1 MSGLKR
7 YGCVGLVVLCLLL
20 GQSRPRTTPV
30 VGAGAGGDLTRIAF
44 ASRDELTFLAQQL
57 DVWEVIDTS
66 SDRAM
71 RDQDTVGSVV
81 AWVTPSEVAWLSEH
95 GFSVARITSPA
106 VQLATIPDAP
116 CYRTIEELYAQLD
129 LWADTYPALTRLVT
143 IGHSYEGRPLLM
155 LQLTRQEPGPQQ
167 TIELLERPVLALI
180 ANIHGRELITPE
192 VAMAFVDY
200 LLKGYG
206 REPDATWLLDH
217 HRIEVLVS
225 ANPDGH
231 VRNED
236 GAPWAYWRKNANPSY
251 GICYGTDFGV
261 DLNRNSSFAWGAAG
275 THPCMETYQGPWA
288 VSETE
293 TEAIESLAREMFPDR
308 RAADEGA
315 AAPEDVSGL
324 FISLHS
330 YGNLILW
337 PWGHTYAQAP
347 NAVELAR
354 LGERFAAANGYVAKQ
369 ASQLYPASGTTD
381 DFVYGELGVPAYTFE
396 IGSSVDGFYPA
407 CERYEDLVRPNLDAL
422 LYAAKVARA
431 PYQVPAGPDALHVV
445 ARGMSLD
452 ARLALTITAQIDAG
466 LVGTDVVIAD
476 AEVYYD
482 VPPWEGGQPTPLLPV
497 DGVFDSAVEYV
508 AGTVT
513 VTLAPVTAASS
524 DDQGVTSRPLV
535 FVRGRDGDGA
545 WGPVSAAFVDLTATT
560 VLYFPYVIRSP
571 EELSP

>member
-30 VGAGAGGDLTRIAF
+30 AGAGVGGDLARIAF

-57 DVWEVIDTS
+57 DVWEVVDTAP
-66 SDRAM
+66 DRAT
-71 RDQDTVGSVV
+71 REQDAAGSVV
-81 AWVTPSEVAWLSEH
+81 AWVTPSEVAWLIER
-95 GFSVARITSPA
+95 GFSVERITPPA
-106 VQLATIPDAP
+106 VQPATIPDAP

-129 LWADTYPALTRLVT
+129 LWAGTYPALTRLIT

-155 LQLTRQEPGPQQ
+155 LQLTRQESGPRQ
-167 TIELLERPVLALI
+167 TIELLDRPVLFLI

-192 VAMAFVDY
+192 VAMAFVDD
-200 LLKGYG
+200 LLQGYG

-217 HRIEVLVS
+217 HRVEVLVS

-231 VRNED
+231 VRNEA
-236 GAPWAYWRKNANPSY
+236 GTLWAYWRKNANPSY
-251 GICYGTDFGV
+251 GICSGTHFGI
-261 DLNRNSSFAWGAAG
+261 DLNRNSSYAWGAAG
-275 THPCMETYQGPWA
+275 TDPCVETYQGPWA
-288 VSETE
+288 VSESE
-293 TEAIESLAREMFPDR
+293 TEAIERLAREMFPDR
-308 RAADEGA
+308 READQGA

-330 YGNLILW
+330 YGNLVLW
-337 PWGHTYAQAP
+337 PWGHTYAEAS
-347 NAVELAR
+347 NAVELTQ

-369 ASQLYPASGTTD
+369 ASLLYPASGTTD

-407 CERYEDLVRPNLDAL
+407 CERYDDLVRPNLDAL

-431 PYQVPAGPDALHVV
+431 PYLLPAGPDALRVV
-445 ARGMSLD
+445 ARGALLD
-452 ARLALTITAQIDAG
+452 TQLALTITAQIDAG
-466 LVGTDVVIAD
+466 LVGTDVVITD
-476 AEVYYD
+476 AEVYCD

-497 DGVFDSAVEYV
+497 DGAFDSAVEYV

-513 VTLAPVTAASS
+513 VTLPPATAASP

-535 FVRGRDGDGA
+535 FVRGRDGDGV
-545 WGPVSAAFVDLTATT
+545 WGPVSAAFVDSTATT
-560 VLYFPYVIRSP
+560 MLYLPYVIRSP

>member
-1 MSGLKR
+1 VSGLKR
-7 YGCVGLVVLCLLL
+7 YGCVGLVALCLLL

-30 VGAGAGGDLTRIAF
+30 AGAGAGGDLTRIAF

-57 DVWEVIDTS
+57 DVWEVSDTPP
-66 SDRAM
+66 DRAT
-71 RDQDTVGSVV
+71 RDQDAGGSVV
-81 AWVTPSEVAWLSEH
+81 AWVTPSEVAWLMER
-95 GFSVARITSPA
+95 GFPVELITSPA
-106 VQLATIPDAP
+106 VQPAAIPNAP

-129 LWADTYPALTRLVT
+129 LWADTYPTLTRLVT

-155 LQLTRQEPGPQQ
+155 LQLTRQESEPQQ
-167 TIELLERPVLALI
+167 ADGLAERPVLFLI

-192 VAMAFVDY
+192 VAMAFVDH

-206 REPDATWLLDH
+206 HDPDATWLLEH
-217 HRIEVLVS
+217 HRVEVLVS

-231 VRNED
+231 VRNEA
-236 GAPWAYWRKNANPSY
+236 GVPWAYWRKNANPSY
-251 GICYGTDFGV
+251 DDCFGTHFGV

-288 VSETE
+288 VSEHE
-293 TEAIESLAREMFPDR
+293 TEAIESLVQEMFPDR
-308 RAADEGA
+308 READEGA

-330 YGNLILW
+330 YGNLVLW
-337 PWGHTYAQAP
+337 PWGHTYAEAP

-369 ASQLYPASGTTD
+369 ASLLYPASGTTD

-431 PYQVPAGPDALHVV
+431 PYQLPAGPDALHVV

-452 ARLALTITAQIDAG
+452 SQLALTITAQIDAG
-466 LVGTDVVIAD
+466 LVGTDVAITD

-482 VPPWEGGQPTPLLPV
+482 VPPWEGGQPTPLPAV
-497 DGVFDSAVEYV
+497 DGAFDSAVERV
-508 AGTVT
+508 TGTLTVT
-513 VTLAPVTAASS
+513 SAGDL
-524 DDQGVTSRPLV
+524 GVTSRPLV
-535 FVRGRDGDGA
+535 FVRGRDGSGA
-545 WGPVSAAFVDLTATT
+545 WGPVSAAFVDTT
-560 VLYFPYVIRSP
+560 VTTTLYFPYVIRSP
-571 EELSP
+571 EVLSP